1 MSEAHSDS
9 AAADSAAKPL
19 AELVED
25 LLRQFS
31 ALLRK
36 EFRLL
41 QLELSETRDRVAVGL
56 AMAVTGLIVALTAMN
71 LLAAALVAG
80 LVEAGLPLAWALLAV
95 GVAVVLAALLLVRLG
110 LARLRAVRLKP
121 ERTLRSITKAAEA
134 FQETVR

>member
-1 MSEAHSDS
+1 MSEARSDS
-9 AAADSAAKPL
+9 AVAEPTAKPL

-56 AMAVTGLIVALTAMN
+56 AMAATGLIVALTAMN

-80 LVEAGLPLAWALLAV
+80 LVEAGLPLGWALLAV
-95 GVAVVLAALLLVRLG
+95 GVAVALSALLLVRLG
-110 LARLRAVRLKP
+110 LSRLRAVRLKP
-121 ERTLRSITKAAEA
+121 ERTLRSISKAAEA
-134 FQETVR
+134 FQETVK